1 MKVVKE
7 LPLYLLNSIRLSAI
21 PVSRLKTGS
30 KETLPVVVS
39 LTSIESRLSSL
50 HLVIRSLLT
59 QSHLPEK
66 IVLWLHHDLK
76 DKLPRSLSK
85 LESELFEV
93 HYTHLHS
100 SHKKLI
106 HSLKKFPDRIII
118 SCDDDLMYRK
128 NWLSLIYNTSLDFPG
143 YIIGNETLH
152 VNYDQE
158 GEPLPYRQWKY
169 PEKEL
174 ENNNAIIAIGAWG
187 ILYPP
192 RSLHEKVFDEELF
205 MKLAPTSDDFW
216 FKAMALLQGTKT
228 IQAEITPGEPIPIAG
243 TQKISLKKMN
253 IKGVKNDVQWKTL
266 SDYFELLNY
275 IEPDRKIK

>member
-21 PVSRLKTGS
+21 PVSRLGNRS
-30 KETLPVVVS
+30 KETIPIIVS

-59 QSHLPEK
+59 QSQLPEK
-66 IVLWLHHDLK
+66 IVLWLHHDLEK
-76 DKLPRSLSK
+76 KLPRSLRK
-85 LESELFEV
+85 LESDLFEIR
-93 HYTHLHS
+93 YTHLHS
-100 SHKKLI
+100 SHKKLV
-106 HSLKKFPDRIII
+106 HSLEKFPDKIIVT
-118 SCDDDLMYRK
+118 CDDDLMYRT
-128 NWLSLIYNTSLDFPG
+128 NWLSLIYRTSIDFPG

-158 GEPLPYRQWKY
+158 GQPLPYRQWKY
-169 PEKEL
+169 PEKKSK
-174 ENNNAIIAIGAWG
+174 NDNAIIAIGAWG

-192 RSLHEKVFDEELF
+192 KSLHKKVFDEQLF
-205 MKLAPTSDDFW
+205 MELAPYSDDFW
-216 FKAMALLQGTKT
+216 FKSMALLQGTKT
-228 IQAEITPGEPIPIAG
+228 IQAEITPKEPIPIAG

-266 SDYFELLNY
+266 SDYFDLLNY
-275 IEPDRKIK
+275 MEPNRIK